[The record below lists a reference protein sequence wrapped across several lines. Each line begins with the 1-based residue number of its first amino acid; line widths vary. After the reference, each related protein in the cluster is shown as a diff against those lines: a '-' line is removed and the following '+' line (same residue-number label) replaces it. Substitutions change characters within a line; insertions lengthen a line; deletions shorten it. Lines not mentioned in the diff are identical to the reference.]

1 VWPTFAACC
10 ISERSEL
17 LDGEM
22 SSQLRRAAL
31 SINLNIA
38 ERIVSMLTKMIG

>member
-1 VWPTFAACC
+1 MAKQ
-10 ISERSEL
+10 

-31 SINLNIA
+31 SIGSARMTLV
-38 ERIVSMLTKMIG
+38 RTVSMLTKMIG